1 MPNGLSDI
9 ATAQATPG
17 RLVTVPGQRIF
28 SPVKHARFVITALAS
43 HVANDYFDLGKIME
57 SGYQVIPEQCRI
69 RHISGAAYSLTSKI
83 QRVNAAG
90 TSSDITA
97 TLAHAFN
104 TAAASLGFAA
114 TANTEPAV
122 LDNTDMLRLLFTVV
136 TTAPAAG
143 NQFVVEVAYRTIEA

>member
-9 ATAQATPG
+9 ATAQAAPG
-17 RLVTVPGQRIF
+17 RLVTVPGQRLF

-43 HVANDYFDLGKIME
+43 HTANDYHELGKIPE
-57 SGYQVIPEQCRI
+57 SGYQIVPEQCRI
-69 RHISGAAYSLTSKI
+69 RHISGTYSLTS
-83 QRVNAAG
+83 QLQSVSAAG
-90 TSSDITA
+90 ASTA
-97 TLAHAFN
+97 VTAALAHTQS

-114 TANTEPAV
+114 AANTEPAT
-122 LDNTDMLRLLFTVV
+122 LDATHMLRLLFTVV